1 MSLASPSSSPSHG
14 SSSALAKGEQPWMHG
29 AAGVLG
35 GSAAMMMFYP
45 LDFLRTRMHT
55 LHQGSRTMPLRSARE
70 IVQHEGLRGMYKG
83 IGVSVV
89 SHSLGWGLY
98 LLTFRSAQQRVTE
111 LLGDRLSDSALEAS
125 GRDFLSACVAST
137 ITGAVITPLH
147 VLKTRRQLFDGHRLV
162 NGLPAQPL
170 PSGWGGV
177 RAIVQR
183 EGWTAMFRGLG
194 PQIVLTSNT
203 TVQVTLYEWFR
214 RNCFTNHDDPSPLQV
229 AMASAFSKAVAC
241 CLFNPLEVVR
251 TRLQDQR
258 NHGNREYKS
267 MWVGLQTIWRSE
279 GLLGMYRGLP
289 VNVARVIPSTV
300 MAFVLYE
307 KCLWA
312 IRTTNQVARGSLHG
326 SANSACTSGNTING
340 SISNNSGSHNTTPD
354 VSASA
359 EPQFQ

>member
-1 MSLASPSSSPSHG
+1 MSPTSSPSQ
-14 SSSALAKGEQPWMHG
+14 SASPALASGEQPWMHG

-55 LHQGSRTMPLRSARE
+55 LHQGSRTMPLRSCRE
-70 IVQHEGLRGMYKG
+70 IVQQEGLRGMYKG

-111 LLGDRLSDSALEAS
+111 VLGDRLGDSALEAS
-125 GRDFLSACVAST
+125 GRDFLSACAAST

-147 VLKTRRQLFDGHRLV
+147 VLKTRRQLFDGHRMI
-162 NGLPAQPL
+162 NGKPAQPL
-170 PSGWGGV
+170 PSGWAGV
-177 RAIVQR
+177 RTIVQR
-183 EGWTAMFRGLG
+183 EGWCAMFRGLG

-203 TVQVTLYEWFR
+203 TVQVTIYEWFR
-214 RNCFTNHDDPSPLQV
+214 RNCFTHHADPSPLEV
-229 AMASAFSKAVAC
+229 ALASGFAKAVAC

-258 NHGNREYKS
+258 NHGNHQYRS
-267 MWVGLQTIWRSE
+267 MWAGLQTIWRTE
-279 GLLGMYRGLP
+279 GLLGLYRGLP

-307 KCLWA
+307 KCLCA
-312 IRTTNQVARGSLHG
+312 IRTTNQVARHSLHSGATSSSSGGVGVG
-326 SANSACTSGNTING
+326 SASGVAG
-340 SISNNSGSHNTTPD
+340 GA
-354 VSASA
+354 ASTK
-359 EPQFQ
+359 PQFQ

>member
-1 MSLASPSSSPSHG
+1 MSHASSSHS
-14 SSSALAKGEQPWMHG
+14 SSSALAEGEQPWMHG
-29 AAGVLG
+29 AAGVMG

-55 LHQGSRTMPLRSARE
+55 LHQGSRTMPLRSAHE
-70 IVQHEGLRGMYKG
+70 IVQQEGLRGMYKG

-98 LLTFRSAQQRVTE
+98 LLTFRSAQQHVTE
-111 LLGDRLSDSALEAS
+111 LLGDRLSSSAFEVS

-137 ITGAVITPLH
+137 ITGAIITPLH
-147 VLKTRRQLFDGHRLV
+147 VLKTRRQLFDGHRRI
-162 NGLPAQPL
+162 NGVPAQPL
-170 PSGWGGV
+170 PPGWGGV

-203 TVQVTLYEWFR
+203 TIQVTVYEWFR
-214 RNCFTNHDDPSPLQV
+214 RNCFTNHEDPSPLQV
-229 AMASAFSKAVAC
+229 AVASAFSKAVAC

-258 NHGNREYKS
+258 NHGKREYKS

-279 GLLGMYRGLP
+279 GLLGLYRGLP

-312 IRTTNQVARGSLHG
+312 IRTTNQVAKNSLHG
-326 SANSACTSGNTING
+326 TSNSSSTCTGVSGGGANVAGSNLSTST
-340 SISNNSGSHNTTPD
+340 
-354 VSASA
+354 

>member
-1 MSLASPSSSPSHG
+1 MPSASSSSR
-14 SSSALAKGEQPWMHG
+14 SSLPVLAKGEQPWMHG

-35 GSAAMMMFYP
+35 GSAAMMLFYP

-55 LHQGSRTMPLRSARE
+55 LHQGSRTMPLRSAGE
-70 IVQHEGLRGMYKG
+70 IVRQEGLRGMYKG

-98 LLTFRSAQQRVTE
+98 LLTFRSAQQHVTE
-111 LLGDRLSDSALEAS
+111 LLGDRLSNSVLEAS
-125 GRDFLSACVAST
+125 GRDFLSACIAAT
-137 ITGAVITPLH
+137 ITGTVITPLH
-147 VLKTRRQLFDGHRLV
+147 VLKTRRQLFDGQRMV
-162 NGLPAQPL
+162 NGKPAQPL
-170 PSGWGGV
+170 PSGLGGV

-203 TVQVTLYEWFR
+203 TIQVTIYEWFR
-214 RNCFTNHDDPSPLQV
+214 RNCFTNHEDPSPLQV
-229 AMASAFSKAVAC
+229 ALASAFSKAVAC
-241 CLFNPLEVVR
+241 CVFNPLEVVR

-258 NHGNREYKS
+258 NHGSREYAS

-312 IRTTNQVARGSLHG
+312 IRTTSQVARSSLQG
-326 SANSACTSGNTING
+326 TSCSNTGGVADNNG
-340 SISNNSGSHNTTPD
+340 GT
-354 VSASA
+354 SA

>member
-1 MSLASPSSSPSHG
+1 MTRTPSSSH
-14 SSSALAKGEQPWMHG
+14 SSSSMLVEGDQPWMHG
-29 AAGVLG
+29 AAGIMG

-70 IVQHEGLRGMYKG
+70 IICHEGLRGMYKG

-98 LLTFRSAQQRVTE
+98 LLTFRSAQRHVTE

-125 GRDFLSACVAST
+125 ARDFLSACVAST
-137 ITGAVITPLH
+137 ITGAAITPLH
-147 VLKTRRQLFDGHRLV
+147 VLKTRRQLFDGHRMV
-162 NGLPAQPL
+162 NGMPAQPL
-170 PSGWGGV
+170 PSGWKGV
-177 RAIVQR
+177 RTIVQS

-194 PQIVLTSNT
+194 PQIILTGNT
-203 TVQVTLYEWFR
+203 TIQVTIYEWFR
-214 RNCFTNHDDPSPLQV
+214 RNCFTNHEDPSPLQV
-229 AMASAFSKAVAC
+229 AFASAFSKAVAC

-258 NHGNREYKS
+258 NQCSHEYKS
-267 MWVGLQTIWRSE
+267 MWTGLQTIWRSE
-279 GLLGMYRGLP
+279 GLLGLYRGLP
-289 VNVARVIPSTV
+289 VNVMRVIPSTV

-312 IRTTNQVARGSLHG
+312 IRTTKKVAKDSLHG
-326 SANSACTSGNTING
+326 TAGISTSAAPGSGSG
-340 SISNNSGSHNTTPD
+340 SIAGNHVGTST
-354 VSASA
+354 